1 MKPPLWFLFIGWTLG
16 GLALPFFDRGAF
28 GWWDM
33 VWVVLFTVAAY
44 AGIAARAGLSSA
56 RVCAG
61 VVIVSFTAVLAAAEL
76 TGLLGLHFTPQ
87 VGLGMTIGVPLL
99 PLLLLFAILSVSER
113 TAAVVIPYAG
123 RAGHAAWTA
132 LGFSVSAVNGAA
144 FLAKSRTWWV
154 GNPGGDGW
162 MGAVAVTALLALIAF
177 GLSFVYPTD
186 SRIRR
191 TRWSVEVAAWLAI
204 NLLFLAANFAI
215 LLQ

>member
-1 MKPPLWFLFIGWTLG
+1 MKHPLWFLLIGWTLG

-28 GWWDM
+28 GWWDK
-33 VWVVLFTVAAY
+33 VWVVLFAVAAY

-61 VVIVSFTAVLAAAEL
+61 VVFVSFAAALAAAVLAGRFAP
-76 TGLLGLHFTPQ
+76 HFTPQ
-87 VGLGMTIGVPLL
+87 AGPGMSAGVPLL

-113 TAAVVIPYAG
+113 TAAVVFPYSG

-132 LGFSVSAVNGAA
+132 LGFAVSVVNGAA
-144 FLAKSRTWWV
+144 FLAKTRGWWV

-162 MGAVAVTALLALIAF
+162 MGAGAVTALLALIAF
-177 GLSFVYPTD
+177 GLSFVYPAD

-191 TRWSVEVAAWLAI
+191 TRWSVEVTAWLAI
-204 NLLFLAANFAI
+204 NAIFLAANFAMF
-215 LLQ
+215 LQ